1 MALSLGLFPGPVRAQ
16 SDTDRAAASQMADEG
31 VEAYQKGEWARALRL
46 FQRSYAIVPAP
57 SFLLYQARCQE
68 RLGQLDEA
76 DAIYQRAIEN
86 GDGDKS
92 ATAQQ
97 AANEARG
104 EQRSLRQRRDALR
117 ARPVTSAPAT
127 TAAPAGTSGAS
138 GMRTASWAAL
148 GVGATGL
155 VVGLVSG
162 AVMLSKKSTLDDEC
176 VSNRCGPSQEGDLS
190 GFRSARTVSWVG
202 WSVGLAG
209 AATGLTLWL
218 LDRKPSDSGPKTSAR
233 VVVGPTFSGVQGS
246 FLGERAVRGPRP
258 PALAHELTPS
268 PA

>member
-1 MALSLGLFPGPVRAQ
+1 MLLAVSVALTPTPARAQ
-16 SDTDRAAASQMADEG
+16 TDTERAAASQMADEG
-31 VEAYQKGEWARALRL
+31 AEAYQKGEWARALRQ
-46 FQRSYAIVPAP
+46 FQRAYAIVPAP
-57 SFLLYQARCQE
+57 SFLLYQARCHD

-76 DAIYQRAIEN
+76 DNIYQRTIEN

-117 ARPVTSAPAT
+117 ARAAAPAT
-127 TAAPAGTSGAS
+127 TAPASSSDSGGPS
-138 GMRTASWAAL
+138 GLRTASWAAF

-155 VVGLVSG
+155 LVGLVSG
-162 AVMLSKKSTLDDEC
+162 GVMLSKKSTLDDEC
-176 VSNRCGPSQEGDLS
+176 VANRCGPAQEGDLS

-218 LDRKPSDSGPKTSAR
+218 IDRKPSDGPKTTAR
-233 VVVGPTFSGVQGS
+233 LVVGPSFSGVQGAFLRDAGVPGAANPRS
-246 FLGERAVRGPRP
+246 FR
-258 PALAHELTPS
+258 PS